1 MMKRALLSAAKVIR
15 VVFDD
20 ILNDGFFSIITS
32 FETLHGDG
40 NLAFMYFGGLDLN
53 MIE

>member
-20 ILNDGFFSIITS
+20 ILNDGFFSIITG

-40 NLAFMYFGGLDLN
+40 NFGVYVFRRFGFEYD
-53 MIE
+53 